1 MEYYVAKS
9 YETWLRLCD
18 PYEINGKMY
27 VKVRTPRGAE
37 KVVRA
42 YDKPQNSN
50 IKNKNSEVITVQP
63 AKSRRDVLGF
73 GEAGYIWLFKNATYE
88 LKDWFKASPCR
99 YTKLWGWYLPS
110 DIEMPNPIPAGIEP
124 IKLEWSEISLDNQLI
139 ADNDI
144 TTIVNE
150 KLYDAGS
157 SKWVGNIGDR
167 LTIYLTCTKTIE
179 IENIYGSST
188 FHIFTDENENIFT
201 WTTTAKHLE
210 EDHTYYLTGTVK
222 EHNKYKNQCQ
232 TTLTRCNI
240 KEDLGVVNEENN

>member
-9 YETWLRLCD
+9 YETWLRLCE
-18 PYEINGKMY
+18 PYEVNGKMY

-50 IKNKNSEVITVQP
+50 TKNKNSEVITIQP

-73 GEAGYIWLFKNATYE
+73 GEAGFIWIFKGETYPV
-88 LKDWFKASPCR
+88 LDWFKASPCR

-110 DIEMPNPIPAGIEP
+110 NIDMPDPIPAGIEP
-124 IKLEWSEISLDNQLI
+124 IKLDWTEISLDNQLI
-139 ADNDI
+139 ADKDI

-167 LTIYLTCTKTIE
+167 LTIYLTCNKAIE
-179 IENIYGSST
+179 IENAYGISKFFLFEDKDKNLFVWNTQSNT
-188 FHIFTDENENIFT
+188 NIQ
-201 WTTTAKHLE
+201 KGE
-210 EDHTYYLTGTVK
+210 TYYIKGTVV
-222 EHNKYKNQCQ
+222 EHITYKNQKQ
-232 TTLTRCNI
+232 TKINRCKILDNI
-240 KEDLGVVNEENN
+240 P